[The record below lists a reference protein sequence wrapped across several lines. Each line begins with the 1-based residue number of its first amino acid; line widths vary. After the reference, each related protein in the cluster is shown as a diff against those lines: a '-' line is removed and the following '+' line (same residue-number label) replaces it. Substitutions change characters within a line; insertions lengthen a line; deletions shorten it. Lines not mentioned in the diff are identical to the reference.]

1 MATQVIGTR
10 TCELRKLSLKPHEVA
25 YVRRCSE
32 TDARNMLRRGERYQ
46 QQGLDPTA
54 VVERGGL
61 PVTRSGGRRRAE
73 ISGVVQSVA
82 GDELALAVLAALV
95 ERRITAPHAA
105 TPDEV
110 APDLL
115 ASIDCL

>member
-32 TDARNMLRRGERYQ
+32 TDARNMLRRGERYER
-46 QQGLDPTA
+46 QGLDVVA
-54 VVERGGL
+54 IVERGAL

-73 ISGVVQSVA
+73 ISGVAQSLA
-82 GDELALAVLAALV
+82 GDELALAVLAGLV
-95 ERRITAPHAA
+95 ERRVTAPHAA
-105 TPDEV
+105 SPDDV

-115 ASIDCL
+115 ASIGCL